1 MSEVVIVDSGGANLA
16 SLQFALERLGARTRI
31 TSDAV
36 AVAAAPRV
44 ILPGVG
50 SAPHAMQRLKDCGLT
65 AVLPALTCPVLAL
78 FGDAASLRA
87 LRRRP
92 RAVSRRSCRRGAPP
106 ARGAR
111 PARSAHGLEPARRA
125 SERPAAHGHC
135 RGRLR
140 VFRTHL
146 RCAVGAAT
154 LATTEYGAPISAVA
168 RRGNFWCTQFHPSA
182 PPVWARAFLRISCD
196 YTDVAYSRDRS

>member
-65 AVLPALTCPVLAL
+65 AVLPALTCPVLGICL
-78 FGDAASLRA
+78 GMQL
-87 LRRRP
+87 LYE
-92 RAVSRRSCRRGAPP
+92 RSEEGPVQCLGVLAGA
-106 ARGAR
+106 
-111 PARSAHGLEPARRA
+111 ARRLHA
-125 SERPAAHGHC
+125 VRDRPVPHMGWNQLVALQNDPLLTGIVAGDCVYFVHTFA
-135 RGRLR
+135 
-140 VFRTHL
+140 V
-146 RCAVGAAT
+146 AVGAAT

-168 RRGNFWCTQFHPSA
+168 RRGNFWCTQFHPECSA
-182 PPVWARAFLRISCD
+182 RVGARILENFLRLH
-196 YTDVAYSRDRS
+196 